1 MIVDLDLY
9 TGAKGRKKR
18 KPISELEEY
27 YESIRE
33 DSQNDNPTYHE
44 IFRKD
49 PWQWWVKY
57 GQHRYPTLFEMAI
70 DLLSIPATSCE
81 CERCFSSAKRSIT
94 ADRNS
99 LLPSTIEALQ
109 LQKNW
114 LRHQVVDSPLQQLA
128 KHVGMADK
136 DALASGGDDT
146 GAGDSPSPS
155 LVQVD

>member
-1 MIVDLDLY
+1 
-9 TGAKGRKKR
+9 
-18 KPISELEEY
+18 
-27 YESIRE
+27 
-33 DSQNDNPTYHE
+33 
-44 IFRKD
+44 
-49 PWQWWVKY
+49 
-57 GQHRYPTLFEMAI
+57 MAI